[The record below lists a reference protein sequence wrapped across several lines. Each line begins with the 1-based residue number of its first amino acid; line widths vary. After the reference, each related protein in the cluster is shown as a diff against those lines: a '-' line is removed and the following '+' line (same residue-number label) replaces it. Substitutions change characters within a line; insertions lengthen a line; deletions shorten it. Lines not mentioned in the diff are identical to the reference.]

1 MPSPDRVPVGRIVG
15 AFGIRG
21 QVKVQPL
28 TDFPERFEPGRSLLL
43 DDEPRKI
50 VSAHWH
56 RMQVRIQ
63 FEGLSTVEEADE
75 IRGRTL
81 YVAGEDLPEL
91 EKDEY
96 LTRDLVGLKVVD
108 VNYGPLGKVDRVLKG
123 TAQDLL
129 EVGEILIP
137 TVKQFIKSV
146 NLKEGRIEVEL
157 IEGMRPGE
165 TPEEA

>member
-15 AFGIRG
+15 IFGIRG
-21 QVKVQPL
+21 QVKVQAL

-50 VSAHWH
+50 KAAHWH
-56 RMQVRIQ
+56 KMQVRLTL
-63 FEGLSTVEEADE
+63 EGISTVEAAEE
-75 IRGRTL
+75 IRGKTL
-81 YVAGEDLPEL
+81 YVTADDLPEL
-91 EKDEY
+91 EQDEY
-96 LTRDLVGLKVVD
+96 LTRDLIGLEVID
-108 VNYGPLGKVDRVLKG
+108 VNHGRLGKVDRVLG
-123 TAQDLL
+123 GAAQDLL
-129 EVGEILIP
+129 EVGSILIP